1 MYFIVHKTA
10 VIQMNYVTKYTQKLC
25 RWDYSFSPFLKEIQ
39 SIIFQIC
46 FLDGSMVL
54 SSMSVTVLFSVCI
67 QTLKIVRVYQ
77 GLITFS
83 SYVF

>member
-39 SIIFQIC
+39 SIIFKYV
-46 FLDGSMVL
+46 FLTEVWFFNVCYGPF
-54 SSMSVTVLFSVCI
+54 FSVYSN
-67 QTLKIVRVYQ
+67 TEDS
-77 GLITFS
+77 TS
-83 SYVF
+83 